1 MLLEKYHQLDTNF
14 AHCAATHCELADKY
28 LRHTAYTMREEN
40 LREQYMIVKPKQITG
55 EQVLPTLHARPQGTL
70 HVGHIEYLR
79 QRSDK

>member
-1 MLLEKYHQLDTNF
+1 
-14 AHCAATHCELADKY
+14 
-28 LRHTAYTMREEN
+28 MREEN

-55 EQVLPTLHARPQGTL
+55 EQVLPALHARPQETL